1 MNYFHLTPDKQTRGP
16 YSAAEM
22 RALHASGAI
31 DDDTLAAAA
40 GDAGWRPYR
49 ELTLADGVEP
59 PPIGPRTL
67 GNCPFCGQEIVD
79 TATPAA
85 CPHCGKTL
93 HPGTGNLWFNFL
105 SCLRRYACF
114 RGRAT
119 RTEFWSFYLFFYI
132 ISMVCNYLCQITM
145 AGLYDIP
152 ADLEQQLHAAD
163 DVSQVWATIEPYLAG
178 CGISVGIQL
187 LVALLF
193 TLPYWGVTV
202 RRLHDTGRSAAAFV
216 WNLIGWV
223 MCCGGLGYFVWL
235 LFAAGWDEEVME
247 LMVENDIMLPIVA
260 LGALLLGFLI
270 MLISGL
276 YMLVC
281 FLLPTKQGG
290 NKYGPSL

>member
-22 RALHASGAI
+22 RALHASGVI

-49 ELTLADGVEP
+49 ELVLGDAAEP
-59 PPIGPRTL
+59 APAEPRAL
-67 GNCPFCGQEIVD
+67 GNCPFCGQEIV
-79 TATPAA
+79 AAGTPAA
-85 CPHCGKTL
+85 CPHCGRTL
-93 HPGTGNLWFNFL
+93 HPGTGNLWLNFV
-105 SCLRRYACF
+105 SCMRRYACF

-132 ISMVCNYLCQITM
+132 ITKVCNYLCQTVVVRV
-145 AGLYDIP
+145 YDIP
-152 ADLEQQLHAAD
+152 ADLQQQLRAAE
-163 DVSQVWATIEPYLAG
+163 DVPQVWATIAPYLEG

-187 LVALLF
+187 LVVLAF
-193 TLPYWGVTV
+193 TLPYWATIV
-202 RRLHDTGRSAAAFV
+202 RRLHDTGRSAAALV
-216 WNLIGWV
+216 WNILGWV
-223 MCCGGLGYFVWL
+223 ISSGGLGYFVWL
-235 LFAAGWDEEVME
+235 LFASGWNEEVME
-247 LMVENDIMLPIVA
+247 LMVENDIMLPLAA

-270 MLISGL
+270 VLISGL